1 MAALPALKVAEGQPL
16 KMSMNRSI
24 EHLDVWQLLFCGLLS
39 SWQMAGQGP
48 FITSLCVYFQFR
60 ITNRVVNPRVRTRGW
75 VGYGYDPGQ
84 KIGEWVHGFIPMTH
98 PPLHG

>member
-24 EHLDVWQLLFCGLLS
+24 EHLDVRQLLFCGLLS

-60 ITNRVVNPRVRTRGW
+60 IDERTATRS
-75 VGYGYDPGQ
+75 V
-84 KIGEWVHGFIPMTH
+84 
-98 PPLHG
+98 